1 MSCLLRERV
10 YNRKSVKRYGEEMG
24 LSSLVLLVE
33 GQTAGRE
40 SLATLLE
47 KAGYAT
53 VIVRTGAEA
62 QAWLATN
69 NPDLIIFD
77 ASTMRSNGVR
87 NCRRL
92 RRQVEHI
99 PIIHSRAAGEEE
111 DRAAGADVYL
121 EKPFSPRK
129 ILNRV
134 RALLPAD
141 DHKEEIIRY
150 GKITLFRMKRSV
162 DVVNKGEFSLTPKL
176 ALLLEN
182 FLRHP
187 NELLSRRQL
196 MLSVWQTDFIGD
208 TRTLDVHIR
217 WVRECIETDPGQ
229 PEQLKT
235 VRGRG
240 YMLSI
245 PAPSDTIA
253 TPAADK
259 LP

>member
-1 MSCLLRERV
+1 MS
-10 YNRKSVKRYGEEMG
+10 S
-24 LSSLVLLVE
+24 SSLVLLVE
-33 GQTAGRE
+33 GQNAGRE
-40 SLATLLE
+40 SLSALLE
-47 KAGYAT
+47 KGGHR
-53 VIVRTGAEA
+53 VFIVRTGTEA
-62 QAWLATN
+62 QTWLTTN

-77 ASTMRSNGVR
+77 SSTMRSNGVR

-111 DRAAGADVYL
+111 DRTAGADVYL
-121 EKPFSPRK
+121 EKPFSSRK

-141 DHKEEIIRY
+141 NHKEEIIRY
-150 GKITLFRMKRSV
+150 GKITLYRMKRSV
-162 DVVNKGEFSLTPKL
+162 DVRNKGEFSLTPKL

-196 MLSVWQTDFIGD
+196 MQSVWQTDFIGD

-217 WVRECIETDPGQ
+217 WVRECIEIDPSH
-229 PEQLKT
+229 PKLLKT
-235 VRGRG
+235 VRGQG
-240 YMLSI
+240 YILNI
-245 PAPSDTIA
+245 TPLPTGQDTPTGEI
-253 TPAADK
+253 
-259 LP
+259 